1 MRKGVALIFAG
12 VCFVAAAV
20 ELPLA
25 SDAWLDMN
33 PLGGSFTGT
42 SYACPL
48 DGCQAFAVSKTAPA
62 ASNIVFSATL
72 TPSDTIGGDF
82 KTAAISLY
90 EAPRRYWHLALAE
103 TPQGHPFIELNEN
116 RNGKW
121 PGQGDLKVE
130 RNVTKGT
137 WTRGGRYRLTISLD
151 GTGCEGVVV
160 DASGTEIFRRRYA
173 LKSGAVGCGRPVI
186 KCSGVAVDYSETSA
200 TWSNEVPDAVQPKAD
215 APAEVPPYATPKSV
229 VVAAA
234 GERLSATG
242 FFRTEKDAEGRWRFV
257 DPKGCPFFLAAAST
271 VSHQGD
277 HNAQLGYAPYGR
289 NILKKFNGD
298 LDAWG
303 RDAVGRLES
312 WGFNAIS
319 GCSPHARYRGLPHAS
334 IVAIGQTM
342 ASGGDANDILPCDG
356 GPCTAFPNVFSPK
369 WPAYCRFMAKRYCA
383 PNRNDPW
390 LIGYFI
396 DNELSWWGDARKFRT
411 PPARGLFD
419 AAAKKADGHTAKQAL
434 LAFLKARGV
443 ASVDQASDADRLEF
457 VRLCA
462 RKYFEETTKAI
473 READPNHLVLG
484 CRYAGLR
491 SSHPVVW
498 EECARCC
505 DVVSANIYPVADLDR
520 KCVYAGSGRNAQK
533 IEDQIGEYLS
543 HAAGK
548 PLIVTEWSFS
558 ALDSGRPCLHGAG
571 QRFFTQR
578 ERAEAV
584 SLFARTMMGMPGMAG
599 YVFFKWSDQPV
610 CGRKGPSS
618 ENTNYGLV
626 SETDEAYPEVTRTLA
641 DIQLNSAKW
650 RRTPP
655 PQPVA
660 TPAVA
665 PADVRARAAVVRDAA
680 APTFTKNADGSF
692 AFGNGR
698 VAFAGRT
705 GGSLYV
711 NGKGVAYATVRE
723 YSRGH
728 MWWSGASEVVSADG
742 RVEEGLCVVDVT
754 FGGRLQSGAP
764 FQVQERFFLPAGR
777 DFYYMEHVAVR
788 NPGTKAF
795 DVDEVFSRLL
805 PVPELRKGTKEA
817 PDSTVAPPKD
827 GQPTPIP
834 PTLWRPW
841 QHGAWLCDGGELV
854 LALATPRACEMSI
867 RFWDDPNRDSLHA
880 DACYHFARQT
890 VAPGGACAVKG
901 RPFVAGA
908 AVTGGLAAWT
918 KVFTEIRN
926 W

>member
-1 MRKGVALIFAG
+1 MRRGVFLWGVLTMFA
-12 VCFVAAAV
+12 AAAV
-20 ELPLA
+20 ELPLKP
-25 SDAWLDMN
+25 DAWLDMN

-42 SYACPL
+42 SYTCPL
-48 DGCQAFAVSKTAPA
+48 DGCQAFAVSKTTPA

-72 TPSDTIGGDF
+72 VPSDTIGGDF

-103 TPQGHPFIELNEN
+103 TPQGRPFIELNEN

-121 PGQGDLKVE
+121 PGQGDLTVE

-137 WTRGGRYRLTISLD
+137 WTRGGSYRLTISLD
-151 GTGCEGVVV
+151 GTACEGIVT
-160 DASGTEIFRRRYA
+160 DAAGTEIFRRRYA
-173 LKSGAVGCGRPVI
+173 LRPGAVGCGRPVI
-186 KCSGVAVDYSETSA
+186 KCSGVAVDYSEMSA
-200 TWSNEVPDAVQPKAD
+200 TWSNEVPDAVLPKTD
-215 APAEVPPYATPKSV
+215 APSAIPPYATPASV
-229 VVAAA
+229 TAAAA
-234 GERLSATG
+234 GERLAATG
-242 FFRTEKDAEGRWRFV
+242 FFRTEKDPEGRWRFV
-257 DPKGCPFFLAAAST
+257 DPNGVPFFLAAASS

-277 HNAQLGYAPYGR
+277 FNAKLGYAPYGR

-303 RDAVGRLES
+303 RSVTERLAS
-312 WGFNAIS
+312 WGFNAVS
-319 GCSPHARYRGLPHAS
+319 GCSAHARYKGLPHAT
-334 IVAIGQTM
+334 IVAIGQNM
-342 ASGGDANDILPCDG
+342 ASSGDANDILPCDG

-369 WPAYCRFMAKRYCA
+369 WPLYCRYMAKRVCA

-443 ASVDQASDADRLEF
+443 ASVDRASDADRLEF

-462 RKYFEETTKAI
+462 RKYFEEAAKAI

-498 EECARCC
+498 EECARFC

-610 CGRKGPSS
+610 CGRKGESS

-626 SETDEAYPEVTRTLA
+626 TETDEAYPEVTRTLA
-641 DIQLNSAKW
+641 DLQLNAATW
-650 RRTPP
+650 RRTTP

-665 PADVRARAAVVRDAA
+665 PADVRARAAVVPGVP
-680 APTFTKNADGSF
+680 APAFVRNPDGSF
-692 AFGNGR
+692 ACANGR
-698 VAFAGRT
+698 LRLEGRP
-705 GGSLYV
+705 GGKLLV
-711 NGKGVAYATVRE
+711 NGIGVAYATVRE
-723 YSRGH
+723 YSHRN
-728 MWWSGASEVVSADG
+728 MWWSSASEIVAADG
-742 RVEEGLCVVDVT
+742 RVENGLAVVDIT
-754 FGGRLQSGAP
+754 FGGTLRSGAP
-764 FQVQERFFLPAGR
+764 FRVLERFYLPAGR
-777 DFYYMEHVAVR
+777 AFYYMEHVAVQ
-788 NPGTKAF
+788 NPGEKAF
-795 DVDEVFSRLL
+795 DADVVFSRLL

-841 QHGAWLCDGGELV
+841 QQGAWLCDGGELV
-854 LALATPRACEMSI
+854 LALATPRSSGVTI
-867 RFWDDPNRDSLHA
+867 RFWDDPQRDSLHA
-880 DACYHFARQT
+880 DAQYPFRRQT
-890 VAPGGACAVKG
+890 VAPNGAYAFEG

-908 AVTGGLAAWT
+908 AVSGGLIPWT
-918 KVFTEIRN
+918 DVFAEIRK